1 MPHVHR
7 DFTVYDLTAQ
17 MEDGRYMARAAVVGR
32 RESRTLSQ
40 HFLDFE
46 TFESKAEATAR
57 AQAGARAWID
67 EEMWYAPLALPTN
80 YAGRFMSEKEAESA
94 ATSGSKTPPLRVELA
109 SRIKDL
115 RAGRRRSGPCRS
127 SGAMPKVLNLTA
139 SKKVVRAHQ
148 GRRHVTIADTRR
160 AVQEAALRVADGTAG
175 LESISL
181 AAMLEKMTG
190 VSISELAVHAEDWPD
205 A

>member
-1 MPHVHR
+1 
-7 DFTVYDLTAQ
+7 
-17 MEDGRYMARAAVVGR
+17 
-32 RESRTLSQ
+32 
-40 HFLDFE
+40 
-46 TFESKAEATAR
+46 
-57 AQAGARAWID
+57 
-67 EEMWYAPLALPTN
+67 
-80 YAGRFMSEKEAESA
+80 
-94 ATSGSKTPPLRVELA
+94 
-109 SRIKDL
+109 
-115 RAGRRRSGPCRS
+115 
-127 SGAMPKVLNLTA
+127 MPKALHLTA

-205 A
+205 V